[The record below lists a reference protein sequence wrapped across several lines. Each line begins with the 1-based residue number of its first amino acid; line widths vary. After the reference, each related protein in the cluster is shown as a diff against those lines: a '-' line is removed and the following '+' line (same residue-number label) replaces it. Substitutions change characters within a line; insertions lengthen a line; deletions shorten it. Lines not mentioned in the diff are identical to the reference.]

1 MKKKKDVRS
10 ELPLADM
17 HGDGVHFDPKALA
30 AKQNEKAQSNK
41 NPTTKNNT
49 EN

>member
-17 HGDGVHFDPKALA
+17 HGDGVHFDPNTLA
-30 AKQNEKAQSNK
+30 AKKSEKANAKKNPTSNK
-41 NPTTKNNT
+41 NTGN
-49 EN
+49 